1 MNRKLKTQ
9 YALIVGA
16 FVVLSLMTWFGA
28 PRDPYVFVGIGVGL
42 LVCIGITICRTRA
55 GHFKD

>member
-1 MNRKLKTQ
+1 MKRQVITQ
-9 YALIVGA
+9 HALIIAA
-16 FVVLSLMTWFGA
+16 FVVLFMMTWATGS
-28 PRDPYVFVGIGVGL
+28 RDPYVFVGIGLGL